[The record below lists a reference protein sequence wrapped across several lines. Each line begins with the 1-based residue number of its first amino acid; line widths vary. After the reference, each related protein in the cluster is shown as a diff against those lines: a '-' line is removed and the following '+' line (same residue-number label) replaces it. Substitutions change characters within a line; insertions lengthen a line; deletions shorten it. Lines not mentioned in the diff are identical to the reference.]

1 MKSAFPE
8 VEYIDKIHRNG
19 KIFLHGE
26 PPIVIPRALF
36 DTGALSANYI
46 SQELV
51 DRHRDSLGHCIRKV
65 RGHVCLGDNKR
76 QSSRGFRDAGD
87 YCSVCWT
94 RRDIALR

>member
-65 RGHVCLGDNKR
+65 RGHVCLGDNKTASE
-76 QSSRGFRDAGD
+76 Q
-87 YCSVCWT
+87 
-94 RRDIALR
+94 